1 MSLPDR
7 VTKLA
12 SRVVPGGHATAIST
26 SCWVCATTY
35 RPTLTGGE
43 CPVCGRPTDGLPA
56 SALPSSLDPDT
67 RVTLLVVAA
76 MAANLLILAVL
87 AGLYLT
93 T

>member
-1 MSLPDR
+1 MALPER
-7 VTKLA
+7 VTDA
-12 SRVVPGGHATAIST
+12 VSRLTPGGRQPIAT

-35 RPTLTGGE
+35 RPKLTAGE

-67 RVTLLVVAA
+67 RVTLMVVAA

-87 AGLYLT
+87 AGMYLT
-93 T
+93 S